1 MKFVSGVDFQ
11 LNTVDGVPNA
21 TTANQP
27 VNKSQ
32 LDAAIQG
39 WKWKQPVR
47 AASTANLSL
56 SGTQTVDGV
65 ALIANDRILVKDQ
78 STAANNGIYIVSSGS
93 WVRAVD
99 ADVAAEISSMSVL
112 VQEGTANAD
121 KQFNCTTN
129 DPITLGSTAITF
141 VQVGG
146 GAGSYTNGNG
156 VSIAGNV
163 ISVDTA
169 VVARKVGADIGNG
182 VATNFN
188 IPHNLGTTDAVVLIR
203 ETAGGKAEVE
213 ADVVFTDS
221 NTVTV
226 TFAVAPTA
234 GQYRVTVIG

>member
-1 MKFVSGVDFQ
+1 MKFLNGVDFQ
-11 LNTVDGVPNA
+11 NNTIDGVPNA

-32 LDAAIQG
+32 LDAAVQG

-47 AASTANLSL
+47 AASTTNLTL

-78 STAANNGIYIVSSGS
+78 STAANNGIYVVASGS

-99 ADVAAEISSMSVL
+99 ADAASEISSMSVL

-129 DPITLGSTAITF
+129 DPITLGSTAITY

-146 GAGSYTNGNG
+146 GTSYTPGTG
-156 VSIAGNV
+156 MSIASSV

-182 VATNFN
+182 AATSFN
-188 IPHNLGTTDAVVLIR
+188 ISHNLGTTDAVVLIR

-226 TFAVAPTA
+226 SFAVAPTT